1 MLFKNMTCL
10 TKVAENQ
17 TYTERYD
24 NSILFNTSKIV
35 LDGTVLNLSVKEREV
50 VFVGSSEKIKLD
62 ETVGY
67 KPVYEVKVNWVE
79 CFKNVDLELKLKHNV
94 TDILVITKEI
104 YDNLV
109 NNGMSDE
116 EIYISFKKKGLG
128 QMSLELSGVS
138 DFSALTAQVLSE
150 D

>member
-1 MLFKNMTCL
+1 MTCL

-35 LDGTVLNLSVKEREV
+35 LDGSVLNLSVKEREV

-62 ETVGY
+62 ESVGY
-67 KPVYEVKVNWVE
+67 KPIYDVKVNWVE
-79 CFKNVDLELKLKHNV
+79 CFKNVELDLKLKHNV

-104 YDNLV
+104 YDNLIE
-109 NNGMSDE
+109 NGMSDE
-116 EIYISFKKKGLG
+116 EIYTSFKKKGLG
-128 QMSLELSGVS
+128 QMSLELSNVT
-138 DFSALTAQVLSE
+138 DFSALTAQVLLE